1 MTQAT
6 QTTEGSRALNFNPGP
21 AALPL
26 AVLERAKEELVE
38 FAGSGMSI
46 MEHSHRGAAYE
57 EVHNQAIS
65 LLRELLGIPDG
76 YDVLFLQG
84 GASQQF
90 AQVPLNLLASGS
102 SADYVVTGS
111 WGEKAVSE
119 AEAVALMTEARV
131 RVSATTAA
139 GEGKSATYARVP
151 RRDEIQPDPLAAY
164 VHVTSNETIHGVQF
178 PAELPEMGKMP
189 VVCDMSSDFLSRK
202 IDVSRFGVIYAG
214 AQKNVGPSGVT
225 VVVARR
231 DLVESGRSD
240 IPAIFQYRTFAENN
254 SLYNTPP
261 TFAIYLMKCVL
272 EWVRDSGGLEQIQ
285 RWNTA
290 KAELVY
296 GAIDRHAD
304 FYHCPVERESRSR
317 MNVVFRLPSEADDKR
332 FLAEAE
338 CRGMIGLK
346 GHRSTGGV
354 RVSLY
359 NAIPV
364 AWAATLADFMED
376 VARDA

>member
-1 MTQAT
+1 MTD
-6 QTTEGSRALNFNPGP
+6 ESRALNFNPGP

-26 AVLERAKEELVE
+26 AVLERAREELVD
-38 FAGSGMSI
+38 FAGTGMSI
-46 MEHSHRGAAYE
+46 MEHSHRGATYE
-57 EVHNQAIS
+57 AVHNQAIS
-65 LLRELLGIPDG
+65 LLRELLGIPEHF
-76 YDVLFLQG
+76 DVLFLHG

-90 AQVPLNLLASGS
+90 AQVPLNLLAPGS

-119 AEAVALMTEARV
+119 AEAVALMTEARI
-131 RVSATTAA
+131 RVSATTAVTA
-139 GEGKSATYARVP
+139 EGDGKSATYSRVP
-151 RRDEIQPDPLAAY
+151 RREEIQHDPLAAY
-164 VHVTSNETIHGVQF
+164 VHVTSNETIHGIQF
-178 PAELPEMGKMP
+178 PAALPDLGGTP

-202 IDVSRFGVIYAG
+202 IDISRFGMIYAG

-225 VVVARR
+225 VVVARK
-231 DLVESGRSD
+231 DLVKSARSD
-240 IPAIFQYRTFAENN
+240 IPTIFQYRTFAENN

-261 TFAIYLMKCVL
+261 TFSIYLMKCVL

-285 RWNTA
+285 RWNA
-290 KAELVY
+290 EKASMVY

-304 FYHCPVERESRSR
+304 FYRCPVERDSRSQ
-317 MNVVFRLPSEADDKR
+317 MNVVFRLPSEADEKR

-338 CRGMIGLK
+338 RRGMIGLK

-364 AWAATLADFMED
+364 EWASALADLMED
-376 VARDA
+376 FVRDA